1 MLFNTLLDAG
11 SLGIEISA
19 TPFLIMFAVFVLW
32 ELWRGSRRG
41 IARQTLHIAC
51 TIAAAVIA
59 FVSTQN
65 MCQIFLDEF
74 DQATV
79 NEIILMMQ
87 EEGVAAELGMSADTL
102 NGLAPYLA
110 DADLLLALP
119 VGAIV
124 MPFVFAVAFIALL
137 IVAKIVYFLLRI
149 ILGIK
154 KPKGENK
161 GQQRLFGAIVGA
173 VEGALVCALL
183 LVPVAGTL
191 SLVDDSVD
199 IIREKN
205 DSVYAE
211 VANDDN
217 SSVKPVV
224 SIADSNNAKSKNI
237 YQNFID
243 DYDASLKPVSDSF
256 LFNTINSV
264 CADAMCKK
272 FATVTIDGATINLRD
287 EVTLAVSLVMEA
299 STLSETD
306 FKNLTANDKQVLN
319 SIVGGVC
326 DSDYMASVFS
336 TLLSTMAYVVD
347 NGELPIDIDAPYD
360 SLVDSVIL
368 LFETTD
374 KDNLRGDLTTVL
386 DIYYILNDD
395 GILSA
400 IASGD
405 GDTIT
410 DALVTRDENG
420 ETTVNKVIATLKGN
434 NRTAALV
441 TTLSKL
447 SVAVLADQLQ
457 IEGLSPD
464 LYEDVTEKLDS
475 VLSIDK
481 EEYETEEEY
490 KEALSENID
499 NALVENGINLDKE
512 IIDEMA
518 NIVDQEKEK
527 NPDMTVDDIILT
539 YYDAYLNYLEKGE
552 MPELPGGLEGLLP

>member
-1 MLFNTLLDAG
+1 MIFNTLLDAG

-41 IARQTLHIAC
+41 IARQALHIAC

-199 IIREKN
+199 VIKAKN
-205 DSVYAE
+205 D
-211 VANDDN
+211 VA
-217 SSVKPVV
+217 
-224 SIADSNNAKSKNI
+224 
-237 YQNFID
+237 YQQFID
-243 DYDASLKPVSDSF
+243 DYDASLKPVADSF
-256 LFNTINSV
+256 IFNTINSV
-264 CADAMCKK
+264 CGNTMCDK
-272 FATVTIDGATINLRD
+272 FATVTVDGATINLRD

-299 STLSETD
+299 STLAETD
-306 FKNLTANDKQVLN
+306 FKNLTANDKRVLN
-319 SIVGGVC
+319 SVVDGIC

-360 SLVDSVIL
+360 SLVDSIIL
-368 LFETTD
+368 IFETSD
-374 KDNLRGDLTTVL
+374 KNNLRGDLTTVL

-410 DALVTRDENG
+410 NALITRDKNG